1 MKKMTE
7 KDKWMIMALQDI
19 ETAEYNLKGNILDA
33 AAFYCQQAVEKAL
46 KALYIKEH
54 EKLIRTHDLLF
65 LGKKLNLPDDLT
77 EICDEISPL
86 YIGTRY
92 PDMYEE
98 YTEEEIEEAINK
110 ARSVIEWVRKK
121 I

>member
-1 MKKMTE
+1 MTE
-7 KDKWMIMALQDI
+7 KDKWMNRALHDI

-46 KALYIKEH
+46 KALYIKEYK
-54 EKLIRTHDLLF
+54 KLIRSHDLLF
-65 LGKKLNLPDDLT
+65 LGNKINLPDELI
-77 EICDEISPL
+77 EICDGINPF
-86 YIGTRY
+86 YTGTRY

-98 YTEEEIEEAINK
+98 YSEEEIEEAIIE
-110 ARSVIEWVRKK
+110 ARRVIEWVKTK